1 VNPVRKLLGQV
12 RSRMVGEE
20 ALRWS
25 ANGAALA
32 AIGALASEIAF
43 RRWPLDPQWPLL
55 AFWVLIG
62 AVVAIVGWRRAWPS
76 WTEVARFA
84 DSGLGGR
91 DRLVT
96 ALEFAGEGGWLYQR
110 QRQDAALF
118 AGAARLTELG
128 PFNWPWRMLA
138 IAIATGVAATVLAVL
153 PNPAVQQL
161 RQHRAA
167 VAAQDRAGDQVAA
180 IARQAAAQ
188 GRPGEDP
195 QKRQALT
202 QDLQK
207 ASDAVRTAPDP
218 QSALA
223 SLSQAQDQLRQL
235 QDPALGARQDAA
247 AAAGRTLAGNP
258 QASKAGAAL
267 AGQDMKSAQGELNNL
282 AQSLPGLT
290 QQQQQQL
297 ADSLAQASASASGDP
312 KLQQSLNKASDALKK
327 GDVPAAQQALQQAA
341 QESQSVKASEDFQGD
356 VNQAVNGLQ
365 QAKAPL
371 AQQASGQTG
380 QGQDQGQA
388 AQGQGAQSQ
397 TAQGQAGAGQAAGA
411 PGQGGQGQGAPT
423 QGQGQSAQ
431 GQGSSGGTGSGG
443 SGSGGGSGTAGS
455 KPAAG
460 SEKVYVPGQAQGVSG
475 NGTPDGSGQGVQN
488 GLLPYDQVLGQ
499 YQDAALSQVNRA
511 DIPEQERQLVQQY
524 FNNLSR

>member
-1 VNPVRKLLGQV
+1 MNPVRKLLGQV

-25 ANGAALA
+25 ASGAALA
-32 AIGALASEIAF
+32 ALGALASEMAF

-55 AFWVLIG
+55 AFWVLAG
-62 AVVAIVGWRRAWPS
+62 VVVATVGWRRAWPS
-76 WTEVARFA
+76 WAEVARVA
-84 DSGLGGR
+84 DSALGGR

-96 ALEFAGEGGWLYQR
+96 ALEFAGEGGRLYER

-118 AGAARLTELG
+118 AGAAQLSDLG
-128 PFNWPWRMLA
+128 PFRWPWRTLA
-138 IAIATGVAATVLAVL
+138 VAIGAAVAATVLAVL
-153 PNPAVQQL
+153 PNPAVQEL
-161 RQHRAA
+161 RQRQAA
-167 VAAQDRAGDQVAA
+167 VAAQDRAGDQVAT

-188 GRPGEDP
+188 SRPGEDP

-207 ASDAVRTAPDP
+207 ASDAVRKAPDP

-235 QDPALGARQDAA
+235 QDPALGARQDSA
-247 AAAGRTLAGNP
+247 AAAGRALAGNP
-258 QASKAGAAL
+258 QAAKAGGAL
-267 AGQDMKSAQGELNNL
+267 AGQDMKSAQSELNNL
-282 AQSLPGLT
+282 AQSLPSLSL
-290 QQQQQQL
+290 QQQQQL
-297 ADSLAQASASASGDP
+297 ANSLAQASASASGDP
-312 KLQQSLNKASDALKK
+312 KLQQSLKQASDALKK
-327 GDVPAAQQALQQAA
+327 GDVGAAQQALKQTA

-371 AQQASGQTG
+371 AQQASGQNG
-380 QGQDQGQA
+380 QGQGTQS
-388 AQGQGAQSQ
+388 QGAQSQ
-397 TAQGQAGAGQAAGA
+397 AAQGQAGAGQAAGA
-411 PGQGGQGQGAPT
+411 QGQGGQGQGVPT
-423 QGQGQSAQ
+423 QGQGRGAQPAQ
-431 GQGSSGGTGSGG
+431 GQGGSGGTGSGG

-460 SEKVYVPGQAQGVSG
+460 SEKVYVPGQAQGISG

-488 GLLPYDQVLGQ
+488 GLVPYDQVLGQ

>member
-32 AIGALASEIAF
+32 AVGALASEIAF

-62 AVVAIVGWRRAWPS
+62 VVVATAGWRRAWPS

-118 AGAARLTELG
+118 AGAARLTDLG
-128 PFNWPWRMLA
+128 PFNWPWRTLA
-138 IAIATGVAATVLAVL
+138 IAIATAVAATVLAVL

-161 RQHRAA
+161 REHRAA
-167 VAAQDRAGDQVAA
+167 VAAQDRAGDQVGA

-188 GRPGEDP
+188 SRPGEDP

-207 ASDAVRTAPDP
+207 ASDAVRKAPDP

-235 QDPALGARQDAA
+235 QDPALGTKQDAA

-267 AGQDMKSAQGELNNL
+267 AGQDMKSAQSELNNL
-282 AQSLPGLT
+282 AQSLPSLS

-312 KLQQSLNKASDALKK
+312 KLQQSLKKASDALKK
-327 GDVPAAQQALQQAA
+327 GDVPTAQQALQQAA

-371 AQQASGQTG
+371 AQQASAQTG
-380 QGQDQGQA
+380 QGQDQGQG

-397 TAQGQAGAGQAAGA
+397 AAQGQAGAGQAAGV
-411 PGQGGQGQGAPT
+411 PGQAGHGQGAPT

-431 GQGSSGGTGSGG
+431 GQSSSGGTGSGG

>member
-32 AIGALASEIAF
+32 AVGALASEITF

-62 AVVAIVGWRRAWPS
+62 AVVATVGWRRAWPS

-84 DSGLGGR
+84 DSGLSGR

-118 AGAARLTELG
+118 AGAARLTDLG
-128 PFNWPWRMLA
+128 PFNWPWRTLA
-138 IAIATGVAATVLAVL
+138 IAIATAVATAVLALL

-167 VAAQDRAGDQVAA
+167 VAAQDRAGDQVGA
-180 IARQAAAQ
+180 IARQAAGQ
-188 GRPGEDP
+188 SRPGEDP

-207 ASDAVRTAPDP
+207 GSDAVRKAPDP

-235 QDPALGARQDAA
+235 QDPALGTKQDAA

-267 AGQDMKSAQGELNNL
+267 AAQDMKSAQSELNNL
-282 AQSLPGLT
+282 AQSLPSLS

-312 KLQQSLNKASDALKK
+312 KLQQSLKKASDALKK
-327 GDVPAAQQALQQAA
+327 GDVPTAQQALQQAA

-380 QGQDQGQA
+380 QGQDQGQGV
-388 AQGQGAQSQ
+388 QGQGAQSQ
-397 TAQGQAGAGQAAGA
+397 AAQGQAAGA
-411 PGQGGQGQGAPT
+411 PAQGGQGQGAPT

>member
-1 VNPVRKLLGQV
+1 
-12 RSRMVGEE
+12 MVGEE

-25 ANGAALA
+25 AYGATLAAL
-32 AIGALASEIAF
+32 GALASEIAF

-55 AFWVLIG
+55 VFWVLAG
-62 AVVAIVGWRRAWPS
+62 GVVAIVGWRRAWPS
-76 WTEVARFA
+76 WAEVARVA
-84 DSGLGGR
+84 DSGLNGR

-118 AGAARLTELG
+118 AGAARLGDLG
-128 PFNWPWRMLA
+128 PFSWPWRTLA
-138 IAIATGVAATVLAVL
+138 IAVGVAVAATVLAVL
-153 PNPAVQQL
+153 PNPALQQL
-161 RQHRAA
+161 RQHQAA
-167 VAAQDRAGDQVAA
+167 VAAQDRAGDQVAT

-188 GRPGEDP
+188 SRPGEDP

-207 ASDAVRTAPDP
+207 ASDAVRKAPDP

-223 SLSQAQDQLRQL
+223 SLSQAQDQVRQL
-235 QDPALGARQDAA
+235 QDPALGARQDGA

-258 QASKAGAAL
+258 QAAKAGAAL
-267 AGQDMKSAQGELNNL
+267 AGQDMKSAQSELNNL
-282 AQSLPGLT
+282 AQSLPSLS

-297 ADSLAQASASASGDP
+297 ANSLAQASASASGDP
-312 KLQQSLNKASDALKK
+312 KLQQSLKQASDALKK
-327 GDVPAAQQALQQAA
+327 GDVGAAQQTLQQAA

-356 VNQAVNGLQ
+356 VNQAINGLQ

-371 AQQASGQTG
+371 AQQAAGQNG
-380 QGQDQGQA
+380 
-388 AQGQGAQSQ
+388 QGQGAQSQ
-397 TAQGQAGAGQAAGA
+397 GAQSQGAQSRAAQGQAGAGQAAGA
-411 PGQGGQGQGAPT
+411 QGQGGQGQGIPN

-431 GQGSSGGTGSGG
+431 SAQGQSGSGGTGSGG

-460 SEKVYVPGQAQGVSG
+460 SEKVYVPGQAQGISG

-488 GLLPYDQVLGQ
+488 GLVPYDQVLGQ

-524 FNNLSR
+524 FNDLSR